1 MQRYSFTLLT
11 TILLF
16 VQISSVQLHSET
28 LRPSAGSQATA
39 MLVQKLLQDHHFAGK
54 PLTEERAKDWIKAYM
69 ESLDYNHAFFLDSD
83 LVAYQNTYAG
93 QLAQLTQ
100 QGNTLPAFEIFSG
113 FNERVRDRLAWI
125 KKRLQLPFDFS
136 TDQSYEIDRTK
147 VGWPKDLA
155 AADELW
161 ERRLMFDMLREK
173 LAPKSK
179 VTK

>member
-1 MQRYSFTLLT
+1 MHLRFCNSLRMTGLFLLI
-11 TILLF
+11 TILPICAESLK
-16 VQISSVQLHSET
+16 
-28 LRPSAGSQATA
+28 PAAGAQATA

-100 QGNTLPAFEIFSG
+100 QGNTMPAFEIFSG

-147 VGWPKDLA
+147 VGWPKDSA
-155 AADELW
+155 VADELW
-161 ERRLMFDMLREK
+161 ERRLKFDMLREK
-173 LAPKSK
+173 LAPKS
-179 VTK
+179 